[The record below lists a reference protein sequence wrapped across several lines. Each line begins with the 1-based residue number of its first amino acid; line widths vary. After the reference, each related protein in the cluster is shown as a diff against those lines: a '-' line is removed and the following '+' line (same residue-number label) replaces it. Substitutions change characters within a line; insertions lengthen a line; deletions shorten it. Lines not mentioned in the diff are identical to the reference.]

1 MDDSSSL
8 YIPGSIAK
16 EEGEESSSVDKER
29 LGDLRS
35 KEDDD
40 LLLLLLWLFFDN
52 KNPSSSVSEGGGEG
66 TEASIPL
73 LPLPPPSTDG
83 LVAGKNPVEERN
95 AALENDNPD
104 EEDGFNPPDPRGRGS
119 LLCRNT
125 PLLPPP
131 TPPLLIPPP
140 LLLLES
146 T

>member
-1 MDDSSSL
+1 MEDSSSL

-35 KEDDD
+35 KEEDDD
-40 LLLLLLWLFFDN
+40 FFFDN
-52 KNPSSSVSEGGGEG
+52 IPSSSFSEGGGEG

-73 LPLPPPSTDG
+73 LPLPSTDG

-95 AALENDNPD
+95 AVLEDDP
-104 EEDGFNPPDPRGRGS
+104 EEEHGFNPPDPRGRGS

-131 TPPLLIPPP
+131 PPLLIPPP
-140 LLLLES
+140 LLLLDS

>member
-35 KEDDD
+35 KDDD
-40 LLLLLLWLFFDN
+40 DLLLLLWLFFDN

-73 LPLPPPSTDG
+73 PLPLPSTDG

-95 AALENDNPD
+95 AALEEDNPD

-131 TPPLLIPPP
+131 PLLIPPP

>member
-16 EEGEESSSVDKER
+16 EEGEESSSVDRER

-35 KEDDD
+35 KDDD
-40 LLLLLLWLFFDN
+40 DLLLLLWLFFDN
-52 KNPSSSVSEGGGEG
+52 KNPSSSFSEGGGEG

-95 AALENDNPD
+95 AVLEDNPD

-131 TPPLLIPPP
+131 PALIPPPLIPPP
-140 LLLLES
+140 LLLES